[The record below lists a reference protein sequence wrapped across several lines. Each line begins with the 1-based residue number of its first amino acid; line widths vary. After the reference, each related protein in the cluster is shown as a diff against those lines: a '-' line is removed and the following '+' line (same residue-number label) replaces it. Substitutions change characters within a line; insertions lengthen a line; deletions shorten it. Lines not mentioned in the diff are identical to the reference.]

1 MKMVAKPKKDSSD
14 DSRPGQENLIPFDK
28 LTQNE
33 QRKIAKK
40 GGKASGEARRKKR
53 NLREK
58 FEIAMSIPLLDGS
71 VVTIDDVDSFAN
83 AKNANMTLEDRMIMQ
98 ITRRAANGD
107 IRAYELIRDQIGQK
121 PADKNDIN
129 VNGTLNINPFSD
141 LTTDELRE
149 ALESIKRNKKID

>member
-1 MKMVAKPKKDSSD
+1 MVVKPKKDSSD

>member
-1 MKMVAKPKKDSSD
+1 MVAKPKKDSPD
-14 DSRPGQENLIPFDK
+14 DTRPGQENLIPFDK